1 MNTNNLTALFGIP
14 GAEKI
19 EVHVFEPNDFSLPVD
34 PNYVFRKGELKLL
47 LAYLTNPTEGDG
59 IFLYG
64 PFGSG
69 KTTLARQVL
78 ARLNWPTLMT
88 SWKKSS
94 DIDEL
99 IGRIGSRY
107 GDTVFEPGP
116 LTVAMKHGYAL
127 IINEIDRAMA
137 DNVVGLNDILDGG
150 YLLIKETGE
159 IVRPHPDFRLI
170 LTGNS
175 GGMGDTSGLYTGS
188 VRKLDPAFLDR
199 LLFVHVDYMDAM
211 HEVDLLMRAF
221 PSYSPDFISKMVE
234 FAGETRAAALDIAQ
248 PITLALSTR
257 SLRRF
262 FRLGANFGLD
272 QVPIGDLNTEM
283 VEQALRPCYLDRIS
297 ADEAHAAMTIL
308 TMKTN
313 IRPISKP

>member
-1 MNTNNLTALFGIP
+1 MMMNNLTELFGIP

-19 EVHVFEPNDFSLPVD
+19 EMHVFDESDLSLPID
-34 PNYVFRKGELKLL
+34 PHYIFRKTELKLVL
-47 LAYLTNPTEGDG
+47 SFLSSQTDGDG
-59 IFLYG
+59 LFLYG

-78 ARLNWPTLMT
+78 ARLKWPTLMT

-94 DIDEL
+94 DIDDL

-116 LTVAMKHGYAL
+116 LTLAMKHGYAL

-159 IVRPHPDFRLI
+159 IVHPHPDFRLI
-170 LTGNS
+170 VTGNS
-175 GGMGDTSGLYTGS
+175 GGMGDTTGMYTGS

-199 LLFVHVDYMDAM
+199 LMFIHVDYMDPV
-211 HEVDLLMRAF
+211 HEIDLFIRAF
-221 PSYSPDFISKMVE
+221 PEYSPTFIEKMVE
-234 FAGETRAAALDIAQ
+234 FAGETRSSALDVAQ
-248 PITLALSTR
+248 PISLAFSTR
-257 SLRRF
+257 SLKRF
-262 FRLGANFGLD
+262 FRLGMDFGLD
-272 QVPIGDLNTEM
+272 QIPFSNLNTE
-283 VEQALRPCYLDRIS
+283 VIKQALRPCYLDRIS
-297 ADEAHAAMTIL
+297 PEDAEAAMAL
-308 TMKTN
+308 FVMKTG
-313 IRPISKP
+313 IDHP